1 MAKYLEEIFNE
12 CLERIRQGESIES
25 CLSSYPEYADE
36 LEELLST
43 VLNVRWRASIAQP
56 RPEFKARARA
66 QFMGALQ
73 YARQYEQPKKPGIFS
88 LQRAWVPA
96 LATVLILLFGTVGT
110 AAASTDAMP
119 DQPLYHVKLATEQVR
134 LTFTFSDIEK
144 VKYNVELAEN
154 RSQEIVYMAEQGDT
168 EKVTAATERLSKHLQ
183 DANLVI
189 ARIEEKEMKEEA
201 AQVLTSAPPP
211 IESTTQ
217 PSRDGSKDTEPER
230 FTAGDGEAAPRNST
244 VLKEL
249 VRESIS
255 RNVTSLDSAL
265 PKVPEMTRPA
275 VQEAIDTSRELE
287 PVVQERTRPETEQVP
302 EQPER
307 IESTRPDNKDTQS
320 STESKEL
327 EIQTRPKTE
336 PDNSPTSSDVETKR
350 IEESQTDTEDRDTST
365 NENTRDSSP
374 SPTDGSSTDNR
385 SSIDSLT
392 SLEAVSTTVSP
403 SQQLV
408 TSIRK

>member
-66 QFMGALQ
+66 QFLGALQ

-88 LQRAWVPA
+88 LQHAWVPA

-110 AAASTDAMP
+110 AAASTNAMP

-134 LTFTFSDIEK
+134 LTLTFLDTEK

-154 RSQEIVYMAEQGDT
+154 RSQEIVYMAEQGDA
-168 EKVTAATERLSKHLQ
+168 EQVTAATERLSKHLQ
-183 DANLVI
+183 EANLVI

-201 AQVLTSAPPP
+201 AQVLTSATPPA
-211 IESTTQ
+211 ESTTQ
-217 PSRDGSKDTEPER
+217 PSRDGSKDTEPEL
-230 FTAGDGEAAPRNST
+230 FTSGDGETAPRNST

-265 PKVPEMTRPA
+265 PKVPETTRPA

-287 PVVQERTRPETEQVP
+287 PVIQERIRPETEQVP
-302 EQPER
+302 QQPER
-307 IESTRPDNKDTQS
+307 IESTRPDNRDTQS

-336 PDNSPTSSDVETKR
+336 PDNSPTSSDVETNR
-350 IEESQTDTEDRDTST
+350 IEGSQTDTETST

-385 SSIDSLT
+385 SSIDSF
-392 SLEAVSTTVSP
+392 SSSEVVSTTMSP
-403 SQQLV
+403 AQRLIITIS
-408 TSIRK
+408 K